1 MPYVDLNT
9 IHVPATGAV
18 APAAWGTAVRDNLEF
33 LIDPPA
39 CNVFN
44 SAPVSVPNDSNTV
57 LNANS
62 ERFDNDAMHSTV
74 SQTSRITCQTAGRY
88 ELTAAI
94 SYAANGSG
102 VRSIAFLING
112 ATQSLRHRSGPGT
125 SGEAVVF
132 GTDMK
137 TTLAVGDYVEVQVR
151 HTSGGG
157 LDITLNEFTAEFIT
171 RA

>member
-9 IHVPATGAV
+9 IHVPVTGAV
-18 APAAWGTAVRDNLEF
+18 APAAWGTGVRTNDEF
-33 LIDPPA
+33 FIDPPA

-44 SAPVSVPNDSNTV
+44 SVPVSVANDTNTL

-94 SYAANGSG
+94 TFAVAAAG

-112 ATQSLRHRSGPGT
+112 TTRSLRHRSGSGT

-137 TTLAVGDYVEVQVR
+137 TTLAVGDYVECEVR
-151 HTSGGG
+151 HTSGGA
-157 LDITLNEFTAEFIT
+157 LDCTLNEFTAEFIT
-171 RA
+171 R